1 MSRPI
6 IYTTS
11 WCGPCNE
18 LKEWITAQG
27 YSVDYRDGDKEK
39 PVLPLGTT
47 IVYPLLVADDESVG
61 GVEPIQDWLVNKHEQ

>member
-18 LKEWITAQG
+18 LKQWITAQG
-27 YSVDYRDGDKEK
+27 YSVDYRDGDKETCAAWYNNSIS
-39 PVLPLGTT
+39 LIGRR
-47 IVYPLLVADDESVG
+47 
-61 GVEPIQDWLVNKHEQ
+61 

>member
-27 YSVDYRDGDKEK
+27 YSVDYRDGDKENQ
-39 PVLPLGTT
+39 VLKLGTT
-47 IVYPLLVADDESVG
+47 MVYPLLVYNDGDELIWTRTYTKLVG
-61 GVEPIQDWLVNKHEQ
+61 G